1 MEVSDSET
9 SARRCWTATVAESD
23 MRAVQGMM
31 ARAGVEKT
39 GPRPHALALGLVRR
53 ACDG

>member
-9 SARRCWTATVAESD
+9 SAR
-23 MRAVQGMM
+23 QGMM